1 MVQPFPSGTGF
12 PYAYSNTPPYP
23 GPPNIQTQFPY
34 GPTFDGMYAH
44 GLTNTPYTNSL
55 FESVNALQH
64 SIFTGS
70 GVGFNP
76 VPPGLFP
83 PQPGM

>member
-1 MVQPFPSGTGF
+1 MVQPFPPPGGF
-12 PYAYSNTPPYP
+12 PPYP
-23 GPPNIQTQFPY
+23 GLPSYPTQFPY

-64 SIFTGS
+64 SIFTTG
-70 GVGFNP
+70 GVGYPPFQ
-76 VPPGLFP
+76 PGLFP
-83 PQPGM
+83 QQPRMR